1 MYQIDETGW
10 PSMQVTPEVY
20 NILTQHGYTLEC
32 RGNIKVKGKGDM
44 LTYLLK
50 GKATKQE
57 ADVLPPT

>member
-1 MYQIDETGW
+1 
-10 PSMQVTPEVY
+10 MQVTQEVY
-20 NILTQHGYTLEC
+20 NILTQHGYALEC

-57 ADVLPPT
+57 TDNVQPPT